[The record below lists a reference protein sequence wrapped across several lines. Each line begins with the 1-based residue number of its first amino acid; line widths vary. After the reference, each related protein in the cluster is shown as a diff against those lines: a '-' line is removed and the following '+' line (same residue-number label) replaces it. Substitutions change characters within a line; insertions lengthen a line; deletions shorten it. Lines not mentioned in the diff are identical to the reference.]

1 LKNVEYSLP
10 IIKSKHEIGTGSQLE
25 IVDGNLYLTQIEGMN
40 FTTSKEILLRMK
52 NLIGNEPGIERELRK
67 IAEKHIKSRMEIE
80 RLTGEIKEV
89 KKEILN

>member
-1 LKNVEYSLP
+1 
-10 IIKSKHEIGTGSQLE
+10 
-25 IVDGNLYLTQIEGMN
+25 
-40 FTTSKEILLRMK
+40 MK